1 MRDRRFIVLHRGGE
15 LSPTDHRLLAL
26 WAADCAETI
35 LFLYKDHHDDCRPQ
49 HALDVIRAWAR
60 GEVKTG
66 VAMKASVA
74 AHAAARLATDRAA
87 VAAARAAAQ
96 AVATAHFAD
105 HCIGAVYYAMKA
117 RAASGDDAETEK
129 LRRLLQLP
137 THLRELVQQGM
148 AARMMK

>member
-1 MRDRRFIVLHRGGE
+1 
-15 LSPTDHRLLAL
+15 
-26 WAADCAETI
+26 
-35 LFLYKDHHDDCRPQ
+35 
-49 HALDVIRAWAR
+49 
-60 GEVKTG
+60 VKTG

-87 VAAARAAAQ
+87 VAAARAAQ